1 METYLILYGNIPSIA
16 WKHTWYCMETYLILH
31 DNTTNSMETQPI
43 FHEQVC
49 FYALLSM
56 FPCTTTCR
64 YVSMETYL
72 ICRTY
77 LIVHGNSRWVVTIN
91 DVNYQQKYVQNI
103 ILAVQIGKFL
113 RSWKKQHLGSLCPL
127 EIWFPENNYSSIPI
141 IFVSNPANH

>member
-1 METYLILYGNIPSIA
+1 
-16 WKHTWYCMETYLILH
+16 METYLILH

-49 FYALLSM
+49 FYALLLSM

-103 ILAVQIGKFL
+103 IVAVQIGSAL
-113 RSWKKQHLGSLCPL
+113 IIIIGHVNV
-127 EIWFPENNYSSIPI
+127 IVPI
-141 IFVSNPANH
+141 ILHGNIPNIVWKHTQYCIETYLVLHGNIHNIALNHT